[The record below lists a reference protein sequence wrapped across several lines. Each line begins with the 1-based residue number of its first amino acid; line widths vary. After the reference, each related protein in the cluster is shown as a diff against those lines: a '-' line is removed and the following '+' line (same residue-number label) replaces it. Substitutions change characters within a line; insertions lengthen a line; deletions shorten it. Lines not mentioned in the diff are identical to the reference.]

1 MLSLFAAVTAKN
13 VKLNTIFIYIAVT
26 FDIKFLLYSSLEYD
40 RYLQY

>member
-13 VKLNTIFIYIAVT
+13 VKLNTIFSYIAVT

-40 RYLQY
+40 RDLQY